1 MRLIGEDEGDSTSHR
16 RAKLHHNRAKAE
28 KPRNRDDPDEKEPDA
43 THNQDQG
50 TTPKW
55 SWIGVN
61 SPLMQEQDEAEWI
74 LQRLFEKLEES
85 LREQSHELEGARQD
99 NFDLT
104 SHKQDS
110 VEKQ

>member
-1 MRLIGEDEGDSTSHR
+1 
-16 RAKLHHNRAKAE
+16 
-28 KPRNRDDPDEKEPDA
+28 
-43 THNQDQG
+43 
-50 TTPKW
+50 
-55 SWIGVN
+55 
-61 SPLMQEQDEAEWI
+61 MQEQDEAEWI

-99 NFDLT
+99 NLDLT